1 MLKENKGVTLVALVI
16 TIIVL
21 LILAGVTLSMVVG
34 NNGLFTRAKDS
45 DAEMAAA
52 TAKEKVSL
60 AVADVQAG
68 AYADNKTYTE
78 ASAVIDA
85 VNASLLKEDDG
96 YSVDKTTKEIKKT
109 AKDTATA
116 IKDKDGN
123 SVYANITVSTA
134 GVIKVEFSKTAP
146 AGE

>member
-45 DAEMAAA
+45 DTAMAVA

-68 AYADNKTYTE
+68 AYAEDKTYTE

-85 VNASLLKEDDG
+85 VNKSLSKEGDG
-96 YSVDKTTKEIKKT
+96 YSIDKTTKEIKKT
-109 AKDTATA
+109 ANDTATA
-116 IKDKDGN
+116 IKDKDNN
-123 SVYANITVSTA
+123 SVYANITVSTT